1 MCYEVFY
8 GKSEKKLISIWEM
21 MRISVDII
29 IKQNFW
35 IRKLLVE
42 IIVNLCT
49 FEFKKLS
56 QIQNLNVLYK
66 HEKS

>member
-1 MCYEVFY
+1 MCYDVSY